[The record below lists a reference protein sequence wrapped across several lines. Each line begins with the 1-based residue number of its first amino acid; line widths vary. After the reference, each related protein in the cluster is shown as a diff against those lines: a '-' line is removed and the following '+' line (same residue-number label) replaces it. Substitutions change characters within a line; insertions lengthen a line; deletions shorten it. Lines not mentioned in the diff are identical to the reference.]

1 LIEPA
6 GLAQPVPLIGRR
18 MMESQQ
24 PPRVVTGSPDLAVR
38 RLAIDRP
45 AGQITCK
52 IISSDMSAA

>member
-18 MMESQQ
+18 MVESQQ
-24 PPRVVTGSPDLAVR
+24 PPRVMTGSDLAVR
-38 RLAIDRP
+38 RSAIDRP